1 MSTEGPAYRRM
12 EADARRGAL
21 IATARTLFAEH
32 GYEPLSMA
40 QIARAAEIS
49 KPLLYH
55 YFPSKQALFAAALQQ
70 TAEELTAALRPDPS
84 RPPTDQLA
92 AGLLALLEWVDAN
105 RAQAAALLRS
115 LAAPEVAALIADVR
129 TGFAEG
135 IIAGLGPEGGS
146 DRAAVQLAVHT
157 WLWSVE
163 GACLTWVERGLPV
176 TAAELQGVL
185 LGSLG
190 GSLMGAGER

>member
-1 MSTEGPAYRRM
+1 MG
-12 EADARRGAL
+12 ADARRGAL
-21 IATARTLFAEH
+21 IAAARTLFAEH

-40 QIARAAEIS
+40 RIARAAGIS

-55 YFPSKQALFAAALQQ
+55 YFPSKQALFAAALEE
-70 TAEELTAALRPDPS
+70 TAQELTAALRPDPS

-105 RAQAAALLRS
+105 RAPAAALLRS
-115 LAAPEVAALIADVR
+115 LAVPEVAELLADVR
-129 TGFAEG
+129 AGIAEG
-135 IIAGLGPEGGS
+135 ILDGLGPEGGS
-146 DRAAVQLAVHT
+146 DRAAVRLAVHT

-163 GACLTWVERGLPV
+163 GACLTWVERSLPV
-176 TAAELQGVL
+176 TPAELQGVL

>member
-1 MSTEGPAYRRM
+1 MSKDGPAFRRM
-12 EADARRGAL
+12 DADARRGAL
-21 IATARTLFAEH
+21 VEIARALFAAH

-40 QIARAAEIS
+40 QIARAAGIS

-55 YFPSKQALFAAALQQ
+55 YFPSKQALFAAALEE
-70 TAEELTAALRPDPS
+70 TARELTAALRPDPS

-92 AGLLALLEWVDAN
+92 V
-105 RAQAAALLRS
+105 
-115 LAAPEVAALIADVR
+115 
-129 TGFAEG
+129 T
-135 IIAGLGPEGGS
+135 
-146 DRAAVQLAVHT
+146 T

-163 GACLTWVERGLPV
+163 GACLTWVEGGLPV
-176 TAAELQGVL
+176 APAELQGVL